1 MRSHSCT
8 TQVANS
14 YRAGID
20 LGEQLRA
27 LAPEVV
33 FLFCAVNYP
42 DPENLL
48 QGLYDALED
57 DSVILIGNSGDGYYE
72 ARMAAD
78 YGAVALGLNSEGR
91 IRWQISARTGAA
103 GAPADTT
110 RSTLRE
116 LTATEQP
123 SLMFISAD
131 FHADASEVEKV
142 LFHECSAPVV
152 GGLATDDNRIDTC
165 MLFCNR
171 KLIRDG
177 IVMLAAYGAFPF
189 SIHISN
195 TLQPV
200 GKPGKVDTAVG
211 ALLQQVDGIPAADF
225 ITRETGKPVLE
236 SDRGIVTLRVTNPDQ
251 PEQTRLRSII
261 PDARNAEGTLGLYG
275 GIEPGRLVQVCVAHP
290 DELIRE
296 VYQLASDSTLTDFV
310 PKAALVVSCAGRKWL
325 LGGQIHN
332 EVKAMSDAY
341 PQGLPMAGF
350 PSSGEFGP
358 MRQGSGYTCNMF
370 HNMTYVLLL
379 LGDDT

>member
-8 TQVANS
+8 TQVADP

-33 FLFCAVNYP
+33 FLFCAVHYP
-42 DPENLL
+42 DPEELL
-48 QGLYDALED
+48 QGLYDALEND
-57 DSVILIGNSGDGYYE
+57 QVILIGNSGDGFYE
-72 ARMAAD
+72 TRIAAD
-78 YGAVALGLNSEGR
+78 YGAVALGLNSEER
-91 IRWQISARTGAA
+91 IRWQISAQTGAA
-103 GAPADTT
+103 STPAETT
-110 RSTLRE
+110 RAALQDLMSDERP
-116 LTATEQP
+116 A
-123 SLMFISAD
+123 LMFISVD
-131 FHADASEVEKV
+131 FHADASEVEQV
-142 LFHECSAPVV
+142 LFHECPVPVV

-165 MLFCNR
+165 LLFCNR
-171 KLIRDG
+171 RLIRDG
-177 IVMLAAYGAFPF
+177 VVMLAAYGEFPF
-189 SIHISN
+189 AIHVSN

-200 GKPGKVDTAVG
+200 GKPGRVDAAVG
-211 ALLQQVDGIPAADF
+211 ALLQQVDGIAAADF
-225 ITRETGKPVLE
+225 IARETGKPVLE

-261 PDARNAEGTLGLYG
+261 PDASNPEGTLGLYG
-275 GIEPGRLVQVCVAHP
+275 GVEPGRLVQVCVAHP

-296 VYQLASDSTLTDFV
+296 VYQLASDSVRADFV

-341 PQGLPMAGF
+341 PEGLPMAGF

-358 MRQGSGYTCNMF
+358 MRQGEGYTHNMF

-379 LGDDT
+379 LGDEA